1 MTTTD
6 VPTTDLRSL
15 QRQLVER
22 LDAFRRVVRRR
33 LVLAGAV
40 RVLAEA
46 VVLAALSLLLDR
58 WLRLGLGMRLALLV
72 IGAVALVLELWRHVI
87 TPLRLRLSPVA
98 LAAALDARPA
108 SNRNGKRNGNGHR
121 RAPLA
126 PRVASVLELPRLLNQ
141 TGPTSQA
148 MVRTAV
154 LRSHEQLSAV
164 DFNEYLDPARLQR
177 ARVAGAAL
185 LLAPI
190 LFAIVAPSTASLW
203 ARRWFFG
210 SNQPWPQRT
219 HLAVAG
225 LHDGRLIVPRGEP
238 AVLRVSLRENST
250 DPQSVRLRIRPDRGA
265 KTDATMTRFG
275 PGDYRFD
282 LPPLQSPV
290 RLELTG
296 G

>member
-1 MTTTD
+1 MTTTE
-6 VPTTDLRSL
+6 VPTSDLRSL

-22 LDAFRRVVRRR
+22 LDAFRRLVRRR

-46 VVLAALSLLLDR
+46 VVLAALSLLLAR
-58 WLRLGLGMRLALLV
+58 VLPLGLGMRLALLV

-121 RAPLA
+121 PTPLA

-148 MVRTAV
+148 MVRTEE

-164 DFNEYLDPARLQR
+164 DFDKHLHPARRTR
-177 ARVAGAAL
+177 ARVAGPPL
-185 LLAPI
+185 LPAPI
-190 LFAIVAPSTASLW
+190 IFAIVAPSPASLW
-203 ARRWFFG
+203 ARR
-210 SNQPWPQRT
+210 
-219 HLAVAG
+219 
-225 LHDGRLIVPRGEP
+225 
-238 AVLRVSLRENST
+238 
-250 DPQSVRLRIRPDRGA
+250 
-265 KTDATMTRFG
+265 
-275 PGDYRFD
+275 
-282 LPPLQSPV
+282 
-290 RLELTG
+290 
-296 G
+296 